1 MNKQIKSE
9 IFSSFFKGLEE
20 LYNGQN
26 QPYSFEI
33 AELFINTLNKYDEA
47 GVNVFREK
55 DKPGIEIFDT
65 FLLELGIG
73 GRERNKIIEFLY
85 KGAKGFLEQAEDK
98 YYKIITRGVCS
109 PPIAG
114 GVIPSPARE
123 VQWGYNPQK
132 HDPIK
137 M

>member
-20 LYNGQN
+20 LYDGQN
-26 QPYSFEI
+26 KPYSFEI

-47 GVNVFREK
+47 GVNVLREK
-55 DKPGIEIFDT
+55 EKPDE
-65 FLLELGIG
+65 E
-73 GRERNKIIEFLY
+73 
-85 KGAKGFLEQAEDK
+85 

-114 GVIPSPARE
+114 GVIPSPAR
-123 VQWGYNPQK
+123 VIKDGNGNPVGIMI
-132 HDPIK
+132 DWSRIK
-137 M
+137 EQFPL